1 MKMRL
6 VLVSVAIASGLA
18 LSGCAELGLEG
29 PGRERPAMGGE
40 HQMGERG
47 EGHRMN
53 GDMESMHSSMHDVE
67 ADAAAVTAVLQAYS
81 DAINAEDI
89 DAMAAQVVADERFSV
104 IEGSGTNVGWADYRD
119 HHIGPE
125 FASERIDF
133 HVYGYHDIDVR
144 VGHMFSY
151 ATFTYAFEATLD
163 GEPYNKEGR
172 GTAVLMR
179 TQDGWRIRHLQT
191 S

>member
-1 MKMRL
+1 MIIKQL
-6 VLVSVAIASGLA
+6 ALGFGVLGLA
-18 LSGCAELGLEG
+18 ALLGGCA
-29 PGRERPAMGGE
+29 ATNAAAQMDDMDGG
-40 HQMGERG
+40 HAQ
-47 EGHRMN
+47 EGHPMM
-53 GDMESMHSSMHDVE
+53 GQMHGTQEMHCQMHDCG
-67 ADAAAVTAVLQAYS
+67 ADAEAAQAVLQAYS
-81 DAINAEDI
+81 AAINAEDI

-104 IEGSGTNVGWADYRD
+104 IEGAGTNSGWADYRD

-133 HVYGYHDIDVR
+133 HVYGYDNIDMR
-144 VGHMFSY
+144 VGHMFAY

-172 GTAVLMR
+172 GTAVLLR
-179 TQDGWRIRHLQT
+179 TPEGWRITHIQT